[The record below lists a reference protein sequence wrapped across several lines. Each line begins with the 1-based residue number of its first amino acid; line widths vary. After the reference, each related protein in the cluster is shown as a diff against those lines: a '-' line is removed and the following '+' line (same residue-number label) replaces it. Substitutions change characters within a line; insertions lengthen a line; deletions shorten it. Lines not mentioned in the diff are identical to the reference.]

1 MLIALLIILVLIVIY
16 FISCQR
22 NLVDLKERIENS
34 LSNIGVQQKSRF
46 DALMQIAKV
55 AKAYKMHEAETLIN
69 ITEARSAV
77 IPNSVKDIKVNEND
91 FAQALSNLKVVVEAY
106 PELKANSLYGQT
118 MAQIDDYENK
128 VRLSRQVYNDCVTRY
143 NSLVKQLPSSLVAN
157 FLHFQTENYLT
168 FDTASEAMPNLDL

>member
-1 MLIALLIILVLIVIY
+1 MLIAVFVILVLLFIY
-16 FISCQR
+16 FINCQR
-22 NLVDLKERIENS
+22 NLVNLKERIENS

-77 IPNSVKDIKVNEND
+77 IPNNVKDIKASESD

-118 MAQIDDYENK
+118 MEQIDGYENK

-143 NSLVKQLPSSLVAN
+143 NSLVKQLPSSIVAN
-157 FLHFQTENYLT
+157 FLHFQAENYLI
-168 FDTASEAMPNLDL
+168 FDTTNNDLPNLDM